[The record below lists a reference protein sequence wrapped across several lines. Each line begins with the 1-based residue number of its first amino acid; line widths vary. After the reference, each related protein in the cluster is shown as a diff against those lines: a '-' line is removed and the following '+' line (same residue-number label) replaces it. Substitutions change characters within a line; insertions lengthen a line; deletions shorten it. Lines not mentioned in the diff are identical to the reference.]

1 MTGLSNFRNARA
13 LWVIG
18 MTLALSLTVVVP
30 IHLGHSF
37 LPACHTARTGL
48 HAAHHTLDDQLAG
61 RLEAQIDRAGRVAA
75 PDRIA
80 AAILAPAA
88 PSVLPRAT
96 SGPPRNRMSRRLRI
110 APAHADDENPFS
122 HTAFSRV

>member
-1 MTGLSNFRNARA
+1 MTGLSNFRTPRA

-18 MTLALSLTVVVP
+18 IPLALSLTVVVP

-37 LPACHTARTGL
+37 LPACHTVSTGL

-61 RLEAQIDRAGRVAA
+61 RLEAQIDRAGRAAA

-80 AAILAPAA
+80 AAMLAPAA
-88 PSVLPRAT
+88 PSLLPRVP
-96 SGPPRNRMSRRLRI
+96 SGPPRNRMLRRLRI
-110 APAHADDENPFS
+110 APAHADDGEPF
-122 HTAFSRV
+122 